1 MLQTDSVIFLEIY
14 FFSRFFFLFLELL
27 PQPKIT
33 TRGYTVATC
42 LPDSR
47 AGELPTEA
55 VRGRE
60 DPELVDQSTA
70 TLVAA
75 L

>member
-33 TRGYTVATC
+33 TRGYTVGTC
-42 LPDSR
+42 LPNSR
-47 AGELPTEA
+47 AGELATEA